1 MSSSNY
7 VAVTRGIRVSV
18 QPLYLTDQSEPDEGR
33 YVWAYTID
41 IENESRETVRLRS
54 RIWRITDETGK
65 VEEVRGPGVVGQT
78 PTLKPGE
85 QFRYTSGCP
94 LSTPSGIMVGSFQMT
109 TEEGEIFDIAIPAF
123 SLDSPEGKR
132 VVN

>member
-1 MSSSNY
+1 MSSSTY
-7 VAVTRGIRVSV
+7 QAITRGIRVSV
-18 QPLYLTDQSEPDEGR
+18 LPQYLEHESDPDENR
-33 YVWAYTID
+33 YFWAYTIT
-41 IENESRETVRLRS
+41 IENEGAETVQLRT
-54 RIWRITDETGK
+54 RHWKITDQTGH

-85 QFRYTSGCP
+85 QFQYTSGCP
-94 LSTPSGIMVGSFQMT
+94 LPTPSGIMAGSFQMT
-109 TEEGEIFDIAIPAF
+109 TDDGEKFDVAVPAF